1 MAITVKH
8 TKVSLI
14 PDGDDTS
21 VVRPSDW
28 NDDHTLIGL
37 GTMAEQ
43 DANAVAITGGTI
55 SGVTLPASNI
65 TGTLGV
71 PNGGTGATTLT
82 GYVKGAGTTA
92 LTASATIPNTDITG
106 LGTASTKDA
115 GVALGV
121 ATLDASGKVPVSE
134 LPAAVLGALSYQ
146 GTWDASTNTPT
157 LTSSVGTKGYYYVV
171 SVAGSTNLN
180 GITDWLV
187 GDWAVYNGSIWQKVD
202 NTETVT
208 SVNGQV
214 GAVVLTTTNIAEGT
228 NEYFTT
234 ARARTSVSAGTG
246 ISYDNLTGVITN
258 SSPSLGGDVVGPASA
273 TDNAIARFDLTT
285 GKLIQNSVV
294 TVSDT
299 GAIAGATT
307 ITDIDYIDF
316 DTTYATTLAAGQLGW
331 NGNDTLGLGMI
342 GGNVIQH
349 IGEDQFFYAKATAT
363 ITKGQVVMF
372 TGAVGASGVP
382 TGAPATGITDGTYIM
397 GIAAENIANNGF
409 GLVQAFGTLRNVNTS
424 GYADGDILWYNPAV
438 TGGLTKTKPV
448 APNVKA
454 QMAAVINGGS
464 AGGGTILIRINP
476 GSTLGGTDSNA
487 EIGTPSNGQI
497 ITYDGLDGYWKN
509 TDLTAGTAISVA
521 ESSTGVLT
529 INNTGVTSAVAGTGI
544 SVSGATGAVTITN
557 TAPDQTVSIAAGTGI
572 STSGTY
578 PNFTVTNTA
587 PDQVVSI
594 TGAGTTSVTGTYPNF
609 TVTSN
614 DQFVGTVTNV
624 AALTIGTTGT
634 DLSSTVANGTT
645 TPVITLQ
652 VPTASATNRGALSSA
667 DWTTFNNKAP
677 GVTFTTSY
685 VPYGQG
691 TTTLNQSANFTF
703 ASSTLTAPIVSASN
717 GLVVNSNTV
726 SANYSIPSGSS
737 ASSVG
742 PITVASGQSVTV
754 PSGSRWVIL

>member
-1 MAITVKH
+1 MPITVKH
-8 TKVSLI
+8 LKVSTV
-14 PDGDDTS
+14 PDAGDDTL
-21 VVRPSDW
+21 VEPSDW
-28 NDDHTLIGL
+28 NADHTLIGL

-43 DANAVAITGGTI
+43 NANSVAITGGTI
-55 SGVTLPASNI
+55 SGVTIPASNV

-82 GYVKGAGTTA
+82 GYVKGTGTTA
-92 LTASATIPNTDITG
+92 MTASSTIPNTDITG

-115 GVALGV
+115 GAALGV
-121 ATLDASGKVPVSE
+121 ATLDAGGKVPVSE

-146 GTWDASTNTPT
+146 GTWDASINTPT

-171 SVAGSTNLN
+171 SVAGNTNLN

-187 GDWAVYNGSIWQKVD
+187 GDWAVFNGSIWQKVD

-208 SVNGQV
+208 SVNGQT

-234 ARARTSVSAGTG
+234 AKARNSLSAGTG
-246 ISYDNLTGVITN
+246 INYSTSTGVITN
-258 SSPSLGGDVVGPASA
+258 SAPDQTVVLNAGTGISTSGTYPNFTITNTSPSLGGDVVGPASA
-273 TDNAIARFDLTT
+273 TDNAIARYDTTT

-294 TVSDT
+294 TVSD
-299 GAIAGATT
+299 AGVVDGVTHMNNV
-307 ITDIDYIDF
+307 DYIDF

-331 NGNDTLGLGMI
+331 NGNDTLSLGMI

-349 IGEDQFFYAKATAT
+349 IGEDLYFYCKATAT
-363 ITKGQVVMF
+363 ITKGQVIMF

-409 GLVQAFGTLRNVNTS
+409 GLVQAFGELRNVNTS

-438 TGGLTKTKPV
+438 AGGLTKTKPV
-448 APNVKA
+448 APNLKA

-464 AGGGTILIRINP
+464 AGGGTILIRISA

-487 EIGTPSNGQI
+487 QIDTPSNGQI
-497 ITYDGLDGYWKN
+497 ITYDGQDGYWKN

-521 ESSTGVLT
+521 ESVTGVLT

-544 SVSGATGAVTITN
+544 SVSGSTGAV
-557 TAPDQTVSIAAGTGI
+557 
-572 STSGTY
+572 
-578 PNFTVTNTA
+578 TVTNTA
-587 PDQVVSI
+587 PDQVVSL
-594 TGAGTTSVTGTYPNF
+594 TGAGTTSISGTYPNF

-614 DQFVGTVTNV
+614 DQFTGTVTSV
-624 AALTIGTTGT
+624 TGT
-634 DLSSTVANGTT
+634 APVVSSGGNTPAISMAAATGSVNGYLTST
-645 TPVITLQ
+645 
-652 VPTASATNRGALSSA
+652 
-667 DWTTFNNKAP
+667 DWNTFNSKATA
-677 GVTFTTSY
+677 VTYTTNY
-685 VPYGQG
+685 VPFGQG
-691 TTTLNQSANFTF
+691 TTTPNLSASFTYTTGTG
-703 ASSTLTAPIVSASN
+703 ALRSPAVEASN
-717 GLVVNSNTV
+717 GLVVNNLSIAT
-726 SANYSIPSGSS
+726 SYSIPSGYG

-742 PITVASGQSVTV
+742 PVVLASGVTITV
-754 PSGSRWVIL
+754 PSGSRWVVL